1 MSVYKICK
9 KCNQVAEM
17 IKKVEFVG
25 GYENTHYTCS
35 KCGYVEKQQINKV
48 HYGNDEI
55 KR

>member
-25 GYENTHYTCS
+25 GYENTYYTCS

-48 HYGNDEI
+48 HYGNDGI

>member
-1 MSVYKICK
+1 MATYKICK

-17 IKKVEFVG
+17 ILKKEHVG
-25 GYENTHYTCS
+25 GYDNTYYTCS

>member
-1 MSVYKICK
+1 MATYKICK

-17 IKKVEFVG
+17 IKKVEHDG
-25 GYENTHYTCS
+25 GYENTYYTCS
-35 KCGYVEKQQINKV
+35 KCGHIEKQQINKI